1 MKDQNSFSSKNKV
14 QKQKENPFNI
24 YKANKRNLKSRLS
37 DKKINK
43 KTLAS
48 SSTSYPYKNKSS
60 TFSNIKPLYS
70 FKETLNKAYTK
81 LNSVLRSYN
90 MSKEAINI
98 RITNDIIFDE
108 KKRIVSVFKDYLL
121 WDETSDFFKQYY
133 KKNKSIRMI
142 LRFITYYETYTKFYP
157 EYGPHEDILKI
168 LKKNIKKKR
177 KYYERIEEDV
187 ANKYI
192 IDKNDDKNNQKFE
205 RIIKDSEIKL
215 SHTNSNYLQKNNS
228 KSTLVLDYST
238 DKDNK
243 NNNKNNN
250 NNINKNIGNNKDFYY
265 ILKTFID
272 YDDKNYDNKDIYTS
286 EHFNNY
292 DNIFMFN
299 SKLSKY
305 FKKSFNEDKN
315 KEPKTDGGVLVN
327 TNQKHQK
334 YNLNVLS
341 NIIYQKERPKS
352 KDEKVK
358 KLLDKGKKST
368 ETRLTKKTKN
378 QLIKTA
384 NQTSK
389 INKKISESN
398 SISTYKKL
406 YSVKYNM
413 QTHIVKSKPQ
423 NIKKLFNS
431 YNKYEKYENNSSIND
446 YYSLFPFRNTEGNN
460 RSRQS
465 PKSVVNSSPL
475 YLRMRNN
482 LIVNTVKNKNNHI
495 FNFERLKK
503 ISNINPIKFSN
514 TRNNMSEI
522 ENNNKDSN
530 YFINS
535 NNLHIKLNYNK
546 IPSNL
551 GKVIN
556 ITKRN
561 KITKI
566 SPIKK
571 AREST
576 QKKKK
581 KNIINKNKSENP
593 FKIES
598 TSTIYNSTN
607 HNILLSSKQKSKK
620 KYSNKIAIASTTNY
634 NSYKDD
640 DKNTSKKKDKLKKSK
655 NNLIL
660 IKTNIS
666 LAGTKTSS
674 LKKKNKILTIK
685 TSFSTNN
692 KNKSSSKKIID
703 KKKIESYSNE
713 KTKNDNYNIKN
724 NNILK
729 NTIDKSSS
737 RNEIKKK
744 LTTNNNSILKSCCSN
759 TNNFNSAKSNN
770 FIFDDFDKID
780 INKRN
785 PVKQFSFL
793 NFDENYL
800 LKNKIKN
807 KYENFNN
814 NGSRKARICL
824 RLPMTNTVNKI

>member
-358 KLLDKGKKST
+358 KLLDKGKKSI
-368 ETRLTKKTKN
+368 ETRLTKKANN

-465 PKSVVNSSPL
+465 PKSLVNSSPL

>member
-1 MKDQNSFSSKNKV
+1 MKDQNSFSSKNKT

-70 FKETLNKAYTK
+70 LKETLNKAYTK

-98 RITNDIIFDE
+98 RIANDIIFDE
-108 KKRIVSVFKDYLL
+108 KKRIVSIFKDYLL
-121 WDETSDFFKQYY
+121 WDETSDFFRQYY

-142 LRFITYYETYTKFYP
+142 LRFITYYETYTNFYP

-192 IDKNDDKNNQKFE
+192 IDKNDNKNNQKFE

-243 NNNKNNN
+243 NNKN
-250 NNINKNIGNNKDFYY
+250 NNINKSIDNNKDFYY

-286 EHFNNY
+286 EHFNDY

-315 KEPKTDGGVLVN
+315 NEPKTDRNILIS
-327 TNQKHQK
+327 TNKKHQK

-341 NIIYQKERPKS
+341 NVIYQKERPKS
-352 KDEKVK
+352 KDEKLK

-368 ETRLTKKTKN
+368 ESRLTKKVNN
-378 QLIKTA
+378 QLIRTV

-389 INKKISESN
+389 KNKKICESN
-398 SISTYKKL
+398 SILTYKKL
-406 YSVKYNM
+406 YSIKYNV

-431 YNKYEKYENNSSIND
+431 YNKYEKYENNSSINN
-446 YYSLFPFRNTEGNN
+446 YYSLFPFRYTEGNN

-465 PKSVVNSSPL
+465 PKSVVNNSPL

-482 LIVNTVKNKNNHI
+482 LIISTVKNKNNHI

-503 ISNINPIKFSN
+503 INNINPIKFSN

-522 ENNNKDSN
+522 ENNNNKDSN

-535 NNLHIKLNYNK
+535 NNLHINLNYNK

-551 GKVIN
+551 RKVIN

-571 AREST
+571 SREST

-581 KNIINKNKSENP
+581 KKIINKNKSENP

-598 TSTIYNSTN
+598 SSTIYNSMN
-607 HNILLSSKQKSKK
+607 YNILLNSKQKSKK
-620 KYSNKIAIASTTNY
+620 NYSNKKAIISTTNY

-640 DKNTSKKKDKLKKSK
+640 DKNASKKKDKLKKIK

-660 IKTNIS
+660 IKTNMS
-666 LAGTKTSS
+666 LAGTKTNS

-685 TSFSTNN
+685 TSFSMNN
-692 KNKSSSKKIID
+692 KNKGSSKKIID

-713 KTKNDNYNIKN
+713 KNKNDNYIIKN

-729 NTIDKSSS
+729 NAIDKSSL

-770 FIFDDFDKID
+770 FIFDDFDKND

-824 RLPMTNTVNKI
+824 RLPMTNNINKI

>member
-1 MKDQNSFSSKNKV
+1 MKDQNSFSSKNKT

-70 FKETLNKAYTK
+70 LKETLNKAYTK

-98 RITNDIIFDE
+98 RIANDIIFDE
-108 KKRIVSVFKDYLL
+108 KKRIVSIFKDYLL
-121 WDETSDFFKQYY
+121 WDETSDFFRQYY

-142 LRFITYYETYTKFYP
+142 LRFITYYETYTNFYP

-192 IDKNDDKNNQKFE
+192 IDKNDNKNNQKFE

-243 NNNKNNN
+243 NNKN
-250 NNINKNIGNNKDFYY
+250 NNINKSIDNNKDFYY

-315 KEPKTDGGVLVN
+315 NEPKTDRNILIS
-327 TNQKHQK
+327 TNKKHQK

-352 KDEKVK
+352 KDEKLK

-368 ETRLTKKTKN
+368 ESRLTKKVNN
-378 QLIKTA
+378 QLIRTV

-389 INKKISESN
+389 KNKKICESN
-398 SISTYKKL
+398 SILTYKKL
-406 YSVKYNM
+406 YSIKYNV

-431 YNKYEKYENNSSIND
+431 YNKYEKYENNSSINN
-446 YYSLFPFRNTEGNN
+446 YYSLFPFRYTEGNN

-465 PKSVVNSSPL
+465 PKSVVNNSPL

-482 LIVNTVKNKNNHI
+482 LILSTVKNKNNHI

-503 ISNINPIKFSN
+503 INNINPIKFSN

-522 ENNNKDSN
+522 ENNNNKDSN

-535 NNLHIKLNYNK
+535 NNLHINLNYNK

-551 GKVIN
+551 RKVIN

-571 AREST
+571 SREST

-581 KNIINKNKSENP
+581 KKIINKNKSENP

-598 TSTIYNSTN
+598 SSTIYNSMN
-607 HNILLSSKQKSKK
+607 YNILLNSKQKSKK
-620 KYSNKIAIASTTNY
+620 NYSNKNAITSTINY

-640 DKNTSKKKDKLKKSK
+640 DKNASKKKDKLKKIK

-660 IKTNIS
+660 IKTNMS
-666 LAGTKTSS
+666 LAGTKTNSF
-674 LKKKNKILTIK
+674 KKKNKILTIK
-685 TSFSTNN
+685 TSFSMNN
-692 KNKSSSKKIID
+692 KNKGSSKKIID

-713 KTKNDNYNIKN
+713 KNKNDNYIIKN

-729 NTIDKSSS
+729 NAIDKSSL

-800 LKNKIKN
+800 LNNKIKN

-824 RLPMTNTVNKI
+824 RLPMTNNINKI

>member
-358 KLLDKGKKST
+358 KLLDKGKKSI
-368 ETRLTKKTKN
+368 ETRLTKKANN

-389 INKKISESN
+389 INKKINESN

-465 PKSVVNSSPL
+465 PKSLVNSSPL

>member
-1 MKDQNSFSSKNKV
+1 MKNQNSFTTKNKV
-14 QKQKENPFNI
+14 NKNKDNPFNI

-48 SSTSYPYKNKSS
+48 SSTSNPYKNKSS

-98 RITNDIIFDE
+98 RIANDIIFDE
-108 KKRIVSVFKDYLL
+108 KKRIVSIFKDYLL
-121 WDETSDFFKQYY
+121 WDETSDFFRQYY

-142 LRFITYYETYTKFYP
+142 LRFITYYETYTNFYP

-192 IDKNDDKNNQKFE
+192 IDKNDNKNNQKFE

-243 NNNKNNN
+243 NNKN
-250 NNINKNIGNNKDFYY
+250 NNINKSIDNNKDFYY

-272 YDDKNYDNKDIYTS
+272 YDDINYDNKDIYTS
-286 EHFNNY
+286 EHFNDY

-315 KEPKTDGGVLVN
+315 NEPKTDRNILIS
-327 TNQKHQK
+327 TNKKHQK

-341 NIIYQKERPKS
+341 NVIYQKERPKS
-352 KDEKVK
+352 KDEKLK

-368 ETRLTKKTKN
+368 ESRLTKKVNN
-378 QLIKTA
+378 QLIRTV

-389 INKKISESN
+389 KNKKICESN
-398 SISTYKKL
+398 SILTYKKL
-406 YSVKYNM
+406 YSIKYNV

-431 YNKYEKYENNSSIND
+431 YNKYEKYENNSSINN
-446 YYSLFPFRNTEGNN
+446 YYSLFPFRYTEGNN

-465 PKSVVNSSPL
+465 PKSVVNNSPL

-482 LIVNTVKNKNNHI
+482 LIISTVKNKNNHI

-503 ISNINPIKFSN
+503 INNINPIKFSN

-522 ENNNKDSN
+522 ENNNNKDSN

-535 NNLHIKLNYNK
+535 NNLHINLNYNK

-551 GKVIN
+551 RKVIN

-571 AREST
+571 SREST

-598 TSTIYNSTN
+598 SSTIYNSTN
-607 HNILLSSKQKSKK
+607 YNILLSSKQKSKK
-620 KYSNKIAIASTTNY
+620 NYSNKNAITSTINY

-640 DKNTSKKKDKLKKSK
+640 DKNASKKKDKLKKIK

-660 IKTNIS
+660 IKTNMS
-666 LAGTKTSS
+666 LAGTKTNS

-685 TSFSTNN
+685 TSFSMNN
-692 KNKSSSKKIID
+692 KNKGSSKKIID

-713 KTKNDNYNIKN
+713 KNKNDNYIIKN

-729 NTIDKSSS
+729 NAIDKSSL

-824 RLPMTNTVNKI
+824 RLPMTNNINKI

>member
-358 KLLDKGKKST
+358 KLLDKGKKSI
-368 ETRLTKKTKN
+368 ETRLTKKANN

-389 INKKISESN
+389 INKKINESN

-759 TNNFNSAKSNN
+759 TNNFNSAKNNN

>member
-1 MKDQNSFSSKNKV
+1 MKDQNSFSSKNKT

-48 SSTSYPYKNKSS
+48 SSNSYPYKNKSS
-60 TFSNIKPLYS
+60 TFSNIKPLYTL
-70 FKETLNKAYTK
+70 KETLNKAYTK

-98 RITNDIIFDE
+98 RIANDIIFDE
-108 KKRIVSVFKDYLL
+108 KKRIVSIFKDYLL
-121 WDETSDFFKQYY
+121 WDETSDFFRQYY

-142 LRFITYYETYTKFYP
+142 LRFITYYETYTNFYP

-192 IDKNDDKNNQKFE
+192 IEKNDNKNNQKFE

-243 NNNKNNN
+243 NNKN
-250 NNINKNIGNNKDFYY
+250 NNINKSIDNNKDFYY

-286 EHFNNY
+286 EHFNDY

-315 KEPKTDGGVLVN
+315 NEPKTDRNILIS
-327 TNQKHQK
+327 TNKKHQK

-341 NIIYQKERPKS
+341 NVIYQKERPKS
-352 KDEKVK
+352 KDEKLK

-368 ETRLTKKTKN
+368 ESRLTKKVNN
-378 QLIKTA
+378 QLIRTV

-389 INKKISESN
+389 KNKKICESN
-398 SISTYKKL
+398 SILTYKKL
-406 YSVKYNM
+406 YSIKYNV

-431 YNKYEKYENNSSIND
+431 YNKYEKYENNSSINN
-446 YYSLFPFRNTEGNN
+446 YYSLFPFRYTEGNN

-465 PKSVVNSSPL
+465 PKSVVNNSPL

-482 LIVNTVKNKNNHI
+482 LIISTVKNKNNHI

-503 ISNINPIKFSN
+503 INNINPIKFSN

-522 ENNNKDSN
+522 ENNNNKDSN

-535 NNLHIKLNYNK
+535 NNLHINLNYNK

-551 GKVIN
+551 RKVIN

-571 AREST
+571 SREST

-598 TSTIYNSTN
+598 SSTIYNSTN
-607 HNILLSSKQKSKK
+607 YNILLSSKQKSKK
-620 KYSNKIAIASTTNY
+620 NYSNKNAITSTINY

-640 DKNTSKKKDKLKKSK
+640 DKNASKKKDKLKKIK

-660 IKTNIS
+660 IKTNMS
-666 LAGTKTSS
+666 LAGTKTNSF
-674 LKKKNKILTIK
+674 KKKNKILTIK
-685 TSFSTNN
+685 TSFSMNN
-692 KNKSSSKKIID
+692 KNKGSSKKIID

-713 KTKNDNYNIKN
+713 KNKNDNYIIKN

-729 NTIDKSSS
+729 NAIDKSSL

-824 RLPMTNTVNKI
+824 RLPMTNNINKI

>member
-315 KEPKTDGGVLVN
+315 KEPKTDRNILIN

-358 KLLDKGKKST
+358 KLLDKGKKSI
-368 ETRLTKKTKN
+368 ETRLTKKANN

-389 INKKISESN
+389 INKKINESN

-465 PKSVVNSSPL
+465 PKSLVNSSPL

-571 AREST
+571 TREST

-759 TNNFNSAKSNN
+759 TNNFNSAKNNN

>member
-315 KEPKTDGGVLVN
+315 KEPKTDRNILIN